1 MSHRFGYTRR
11 VFLGIGLGV
20 LSCVC
25 MSASGRQ
32 APSASC
38 GDHVADAR
46 HLIAAVRDGDPAA
59 LRRLAAE
66 VGDVDA
72 CVPGDGTALIVAA
85 RQGDLAMVD
94 ALLDVGADPDRA
106 AAGDGSPLIAAASAG
121 NTRVIEKLLAAG
133 AHVDAIVPEDETAL
147 ISAVRQDRMAA
158 VELLV
163 GHGADVNLGAMANG
177 HEWRSPLNQ
186 ARSEAMRTY
195 LLRHGAVAGRPG

>member
-1 MSHRFGYTRR
+1 MSHRFGYARQI
-11 VFLGIGLGV
+11 LLSAGLGV

-25 MSASGRQ
+25 MSASGQQ

-38 GDHVADAR
+38 GDHVAKAR
-46 HLIAAVRDGDPAA
+46 HLIAAVRDGDPVV
-59 LRRLAAE
+59 LRRLAADG
-66 VGDVDA
+66 GDVDA
-72 CVPGDGTALIVAA
+72 CAPGDGTALIVAA

-94 ALLDVGADPDRA
+94 ALLDLGADPDRA
-106 AAGDGSPLIAAASAG
+106 VEGDGNPLIAAASAG
-121 NTRVIEKLLAAG
+121 NTRVMEKLLAAG
-133 AHVDAIVPEDETAL
+133 AQVDAVVPEDETAL
-147 ISAVRQDRMAA
+147 INAVRQDHMAA

-195 LLRHGAVAGRPG
+195 LLRHGAVTGRPG